1 MVPELPAILVLPAAP
16 YMYNTKLKKKPHTF
30 KAVVFR
36 ELFSDK
42 VLFGTKTGKA
52 HFDSKTKTV

>member
-1 MVPELPAILVLPAAP
+1 MPAAP

-42 VLFGTKTGKA
+42 VLFGAKTGKA